1 MCLYPKF
8 KNGKKELTRAYGK
21 TAVSMMNIT
30 VYRLKAGEEL
40 EIAEPGMETALLIL
54 EGDVTMYCEDKEY
67 GMKRKSVFTELPTCL
82 HVSKD
87 VAVIVKANAAS
98 EILVQSTENEKV
110 FATRLFR
117 PEDCVSFVSCEGR
130 WENTAVRDVVDIIN
144 IKNSP
149 YSNMVLGEVYARQGR
164 WWSYIPHDHPQPEV
178 YYYKFERPEGFG
190 ACFIGDKAYTVK
202 DGSVGIG
209 TATDIFPYLN
219 DMQEVIGGRGLLI
232 VFQGFYNSLAGKEE
246 VNLDFDDSIKKA
258 AEGRPANNYEQFH
271 ADLTT
276 LDSIEFAYCTEFFVI
291 NLKET
296 TKESDIDVFRDRLMK
311 IGDCVLVIGDLD
323 LIKTHV
329 HTNNPDCAIKA
340 ALKLGELDGIKIENM
355 MEQHRKIVAAREK
368 EEAKP
373 VELKPYAM
381 VSVCAGDGMDA
392 IPSPE
397 HTETIPNGLSSTSS
411 R

>member
-1 MCLYPKF
+1 MFLYPKF
-8 KNGKKELTRAYGK
+8 KNGKQELTRAYGK

-40 EIAEPGMETALLIL
+40 EIAEPGMETAILIL

-67 GMKRKSVFTELPTCL
+67 VCKRKSVFTELPTCL

-117 PEDCVSFVSCEGR
+117 PEDCMSFVSCEGR

-202 DGSVGIG
+202 DGSVGIFEG
-209 TATDIFPYLN
+209 GKTHAQVTAPGYPEYCCWMIRHLPGDPWDNTRTDKPEYSWL
-219 DMQEVIGGRGLLI
+219 
-232 VFQGFYNSLAGKEE
+232 
-246 VNLDFDDSIKKA
+246 
-258 AEGRPANNYEQFH
+258 
-271 ADLTT
+271 
-276 LDSIEFAYCTEFFVI
+276 
-291 NLKET
+291 
-296 TKESDIDVFRDRLMK
+296 
-311 IGDCVLVIGDLD
+311 LD
-323 LIKTHV
+323 L
-329 HTNNPDCAIKA
+329 
-340 ALKLGELDGIKIENM
+340 
-355 MEQHRKIVAAREK
+355 
-368 EEAKP
+368 P
-373 VELKPYAM
+373 VSGK
-381 VSVCAGDGMDA
+381 
-392 IPSPE
+392 
-397 HTETIPNGLSSTSS
+397 
-411 R
+411 